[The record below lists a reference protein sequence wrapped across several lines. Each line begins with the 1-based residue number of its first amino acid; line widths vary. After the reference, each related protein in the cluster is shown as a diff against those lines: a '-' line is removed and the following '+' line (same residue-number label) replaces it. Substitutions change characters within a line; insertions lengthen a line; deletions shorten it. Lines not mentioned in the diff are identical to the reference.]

1 MYIQISAVCVSYIC
15 PLRGHGSSD
24 TLVETGVSNA
34 LTDISKYRSS
44 LKGIKA
50 LWIKGHSSA
59 GAGKVQN

>member
-1 MYIQISAVCVSYIC
+1 MLCVSYIC

-24 TLVETGVSNA
+24 TLVEMGISNA
-34 LTDISKYRSS
+34 LTYVSKYCSS

-59 GAGKVQN
+59 VAGEVQN